1 MAAPLRVIARP
12 AYANR
17 HRNPYNALLA
27 DGLRAQ
33 GVEVVEYS
41 PDVLGDVDTRTVVHV
56 HWPESNL
63 NHRRWVRAAPR
74 SARVVLELARARRRG
89 ARVVWT
95 VHNIGAHDS
104 RWHRTEALFWRRFL
118 PLVDGWV
125 SLSPDA
131 VEQVIRRW
139 PALASRP
146 HAVTEHG
153 HYRGA
158 YPAEVTRAAA
168 RARLGLAGPGPV
180 VAFIGRIKPY
190 KGVPGLLRAFGGLA
204 APDARLVVAGRV
216 ETAALAAELRA
227 LAAEDERV
235 VLIEGVVPDEELQVL
250 FGAADL
256 VVAPF
261 VDILNSG
268 SVLLALSFDRPVL
281 VPARGS
287 MSRLAELVGSPWVQT
302 YEGEPATADLEDA
315 LTAVSVIG
323 SSEGPDLAAFQWG
336 PIAERTV
343 ALYRRVLGHDAE
355 SPNE

>member
-1 MAAPLRVIARP
+1 MTPPLRVIARP

-33 GVEVVEYS
+33 GAEVVEYS
-41 PDVLGDVDTRTVVHV
+41 PEVLRDVGAGTVIHV

-74 SARVVLELARARRRG
+74 SARVLRELARARRRG

-118 PLVDGWV
+118 PLVDGWL

-139 PALASRP
+139 PPLESRP

-153 HYRGA
+153 HYRGVYA
-158 YPAEVTRAAA
+158 TDVTRADG
-168 RARLGLAGPGPV
+168 RARLGLTGNGPV
-180 VAFIGRIKPY
+180 IAFVGRIKPY
-190 KGVPGLLRAFGGLA
+190 KGVPGLVRAFAGLA
-204 APDARLVVAGRV
+204 EPEARLVVAGRV
-216 ETAALAAELRA
+216 ETPALGAELHA

-235 VLIEGVVPDEELQVL
+235 VLIEGVVPDDELQVL

-287 MSRLAELVGSPWVQT
+287 MPRLAGLVGAPWVQT
-302 YEGEPATADLEDA
+302 YEGELGAADLKDA
-315 LTAVSVIG
+315 LTAVSVLG
-323 SSEGPDLAAFQWG
+323 ASDRPDLAVFDWSV
-336 PIAERTV
+336 IAARTV
-343 ALYRRVLGHDAE
+343 ALYQRVLGHDVE
-355 SPNE
+355 SPKE

>member
-1 MAAPLRVIARP
+1 MIARP
-12 AYANR
+12 AYASR
-17 HRNPYNALLA
+17 HQNPYNALLA
-27 DGLRAQ
+27 DALQAQ

-41 PDVLGDVDTRTVVHV
+41 PEVLRDVDAGTVIHV

-74 SARVVLELARARRRG
+74 SARVLLELARARRRG

-118 PLVDGWV
+118 PLVDGWL
-125 SLSPDA
+125 SLSADA
-131 VEQVIRRW
+131 GEQAIRRW
-139 PALASRP
+139 PALEARP

-153 HYRGA
+153 HYRGVYA
-158 YPAEVTRAAA
+158 AEVTRDAA
-168 RARLGLAGPGPV
+168 RARLGVAGPGPV

-190 KGVPGLLRAFGGLA
+190 KGVPGLVRAFGGLA
-204 APDARLVVAGRV
+204 EPDARLVVAGRV
-216 ETAALAAELRA
+216 ETPALGAELRA
-227 LAAEDERV
+227 LAAEDDRV
-235 VLIEGVVPDEELQVL
+235 LLIEGVVPDDELQVL

-287 MSRLAELVGSPWVQT
+287 MPRLATLVGWPWVQT
-302 YEGEPATADLEDA
+302 YDLELGTADIKDA
-315 LTAVSVIG
+315 LTAVAAIAAPD
-323 SSEGPDLAAFQWG
+323 GPDLAAFDWG
-336 PIAERTV
+336 AIAQRTV
-343 ALYRRVLGHDAE
+343 ALYQRVLGHDAE
-355 SPNE
+355 NPKE